1 MDMENSWELCTE
13 AKRLHRRR
21 RPWELVSWRK
31 WRSDG
36 PRNHA
41 AAYHAATLKP
51 HASADSTDSTGTNT
65 LKPKERLL
73 TPRLNYIERICY
85 LVYPLSPKKMRKT
98 GQNGQVGAK
107 MCQVPWMF
115 SAPFHDHVVDSW
127 SGDLIC
133 QGLAGKPVRL
143 STLVASRMPSRY
155 QTWNRRNWNKYIYTL
170 YVYI

>member
-1 MDMENSWELCTE
+1 
-13 AKRLHRRR
+13 
-21 RPWELVSWRK
+21 
-31 WRSDG
+31 
-36 PRNHA
+36 
-41 AAYHAATLKP
+41 
-51 HASADSTDSTGTNT
+51 
-65 LKPKERLL
+65 LL

-155 QTWNRRNWNKYIYTL
+155 QTWNRRNWNKYIYIHCM
-170 YVYI
+170 YIYIII